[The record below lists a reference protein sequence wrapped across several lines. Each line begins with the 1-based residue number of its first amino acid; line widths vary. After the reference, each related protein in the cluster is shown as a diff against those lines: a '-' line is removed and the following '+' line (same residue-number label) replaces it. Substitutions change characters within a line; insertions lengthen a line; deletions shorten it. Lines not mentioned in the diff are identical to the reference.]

1 MSLPPFIDV
10 PLPEN
15 LPFIDSKFREAR
27 QISTVS
33 WKRNSYGLLS
43 TEEESIESLPKWP
56 GMIGDDVL
64 KNIASLS
71 QGTFE
76 TILSVIRPNISGNTI
91 LTAKDLDKITRQSS
105 KGFREYFVINSD
117 YDDFTNEQLKVFLL
131 IGANLGKHVDW
142 RKIAKLYND
151 SPDDQ
156 KAAINAFFVNIC
168 LSGIEPLL
176 GAGSALQLPDALR
189 STETKE
195 IAGEVYVHCDIANDW
210 VRDDLFH
217 RQFKVTT
224 TLSYSKEP
232 TVIAYAGTLE
242 QAIAR
247 ATVYTLGKNGVILDA
262 EGNPKIIDKPQKQTS
277 CALCIYFETDTTS
290 RVVAIAN
297 LRRNLKTLPDSLM
310 ELDCRLEWGPAK
322 MLGPFTEKPFRKA
335 LYATEKLLGVNW
347 SKALHLEDA
356 LGL

>member
-27 QISTVS
+27 QISTVTWQRS
-33 WKRNSYGLLS
+33 GSSLLS
-43 TEEESIESLPKWP
+43 TKDESTNLPKTP
-56 GMIGDDVL
+56 GTVGDDVL
-64 KNIASLS
+64 KAFAALS
-71 QGTFE
+71 QHNFE
-76 TILSVIRPNISGNTI
+76 TILPIIKPTISGSTI
-91 LTAKDLDKITRQSS
+91 LTAKDLETITRQST
-105 KGFREYFVINSD
+105 KGFREYFVIDSD
-117 YDDFTNEQLKVFLL
+117 YDGFTHDQLKAFLL
-131 IGANLGKHVDW
+131 IGANLEKHVDW
-142 RKIAKLYND
+142 RKIATLYND

-168 LSGIEPLL
+168 LIGIEPLL

-322 MLGPFTEKPFRKA
+322 MLGPFTEQSFRKA
-335 LYATEKLLGVNW
+335 LYATEKLLGVSW